1 MRLGIVF
8 AGKVC
13 LLVLLAMVAV
23 LSLRFADNGV
33 ARAQD
38 PVSTYYFSATSG
50 TTTPLATCWAVDTKQ
65 TQGSYRIFKVIAA
78 PSTTPTHSEQRVTGS
93 GPNGSG
99 DYIMFICPIQ
109 PGGED
114 DLPLAY
120 FYVSGL

>member
-1 MRLGIVF
+1 MKSRFAFVGRL
-8 AGKVC
+8 C
-13 LLVLLAMVAV
+13 LLALLALVA
-23 LSLRFADNGV
+23 LSSLHYAGSGV
-33 ARAQD
+33 ARAQT
-38 PVSTYYFSATSG
+38 PIPTYYFSATSG
-50 TTTPLATCWAVDTKQ
+50 STTPLATCWAVDTKQ
-65 TQGSYRIFKVIAA
+65 TQGSYHVYKIISVEN
-78 PSTTPTHSEQRVTGS
+78 TPAHSELRVNGS